1 MGLIPVEQFPG
12 MRFFVGL
19 AGFLVALQAVL
30 EWLELQGWSWRKL
43 G

>member
-1 MGLIPVEQFPG
+1 MGLNPVEQFPG
-12 MRFFVGL
+12 MWFFVEL
-19 AGFLVALQAVL
+19 AALLVALQVVL